1 MVGAISRPFSGPHFH
16 TILQHFFRPFCDP
29 VFAHALV
36 GDAGSRRP
44 ASERLSARA
53 STHSHTHT
61 PPGASRLA
69 GVSRAVPQFRLH
81 LGPPLCRGCR
91 RCRRCRGPLVP
102 RVPRVTQVLRMPQVP
117 RVPRVPQLPQ
127 VSQVPQEPRAAGA
140 AGAAGDAGAADAA
153 GAAGAEGAAVG
164 FADPRSQGVQ
174 DRTR

>member
-44 ASERLSARA
+44 VSERLSARA
-53 STHSHTHT
+53 STHTHPHAHPT
-61 PPGASRLA
+61 RRLQASWGLE
-69 GVSRAVPQFRLH
+69 GGGTVP
-81 LGPPLCRGCR
+81 PPLGS
-91 RCRRCRGPLVP
+91 PS
-102 RVPRVTQVLRMPQVP
+102 
-117 RVPRVPQLPQ
+117 VPRVPQVP
-127 VSQVPQEPRAAGA
+127 QVPQVPRAAGA
-140 AGAAGDAGAADAA
+140 TGAAGDASAADAA